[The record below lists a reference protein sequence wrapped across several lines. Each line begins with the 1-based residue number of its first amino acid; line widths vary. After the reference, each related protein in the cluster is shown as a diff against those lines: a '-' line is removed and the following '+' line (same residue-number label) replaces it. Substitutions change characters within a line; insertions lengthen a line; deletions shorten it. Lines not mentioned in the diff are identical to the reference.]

1 MPWVFCFPI
10 KWGSRGTERHNKL
23 PMATVLEL
31 ILDLCYSR
39 PQLSQLS
46 SKRWGW
52 LTWEICALVMWKT
65 AKALC
70 AVVGA
75 DAGFPNRINE
85 CRRGRP
91 AGRLIQPVEVLSG
104 VSYSDPQGL
113 QAVEILF
120 RIWQQ
125 EVCQSQRSA
134 FHCCFFVFSV
144 PFGAKFSQRFLSVF
158 LASISPATCSVPGI

>member
-1 MPWVFCFPI
+1 MVDL
-10 KWGSRGTERHNKL
+10 G
-23 PMATVLEL
+23 
-31 ILDLCYSR
+31 DLCSGHVED
-39 PQLSQLS
+39 SQSTLCS
-46 SKRWGW
+46 S
-52 LTWEICALVMWKT
+52 
-65 AKALC
+65 
-70 AVVGA
+70 VGA